1 MYTQINNYFKN
12 LLPEITDDEWQ
23 AYQDCLT
30 VRYLKKGDFLLK
42 VDAVCNYVSFI
53 NKGMVRFYMLVED
66 KEICTGFYIENQYV
80 ASYESFLTRKPTT
93 FNIEAIEDTE
103 LLDLSYDQLQKL
115 YKTHPI
121 FQIFG
126 RLIAE
131 YLFIFISQRTTSL
144 LLLTPE
150 QRYQKLIYNNSALL
164 QRVPQ
169 YMLASYIGV
178 TPEHLS
184 RIRRKISSS

>member
-1 MYTQINNYFKN
+1 
-12 LLPEITDDEWQ
+12 
-23 AYQDCLT
+23 
-30 VRYLKKGDFLLK
+30 
-42 VDAVCNYVSFI
+42 
-53 NKGMVRFYMLVED
+53 MLVED
-66 KEICTGFYIENQYV
+66 KEICTGFLIENQYV
-80 ASYESFLTRKPTT
+80 ASYESFLTRKPST

-150 QRYQKLIYNNSALL
+150 QRYQKLISNNSALL

-169 YMLASYIGV
+169 YMLASYVGV

-184 RIRRKISSS
+184 RIRRKMSTS

>member
-1 MYTQINNYFKN
+1 M
-12 LLPEITDDEWQ
+12 
-23 AYQDCLT
+23 
-30 VRYLKKGDFLLK
+30 
-42 VDAVCNYVSFI
+42 
-53 NKGMVRFYMLVED
+53 
-66 KEICTGFYIENQYV
+66 
-80 ASYESFLTRKPTT
+80 
-93 FNIEAIEDTE
+93 
-103 LLDLSYDQLQKL
+103 LDLSYDQLQKL

-150 QRYQKLIYNNSALL
+150 QRYQKLISNNSALL
-164 QRVPQ
+164 QRIPQ
-169 YMLASYIGV
+169 YMLASYVGV

-184 RIRRKISSS
+184 RIRRKMSTS